1 MKNEYILSFGIVGS
15 VIGGLLD
22 FIGIPISILVAV
34 MILDFI
40 SGLVVAIY
48 FKNSP
53 KTETGTLSSKIG
65 YKGLCRKCLVLI
77 YVAVGLLLDKLLNVH
92 YIANAVCFGFI
103 ANEILSI
110 IENTGLMGFKEPAM
124 IINVIDILK
133 KKEVVKND

>member
-1 MKNEYILSFGIVGS
+1 MKNEYVLSFGIVGS

-65 YKGLCRKCLVLI
+65 YRGLCRKCLVLI
-77 YVAVGLLLDKLLNVH
+77 YFAVGLLLDKLLNVH

-110 IENTGLMGFKEPAM
+110 IENTGLMGFKAPAM
-124 IINVIDILK
+124 IVNVIDILK

>member
-1 MKNEYILSFGIVGS
+1 MKNEYIISFGIVGS
-15 VIGGLLD
+15 VIGGILD
-22 FIGIPISILVAV
+22 FIGIPISILLAV
-34 MILDFI
+34 MTLDFI

-65 YKGLCRKCLVLI
+65 YRGLCRKCLVLI

-110 IENTGLMGFKEPAM
+110 IENTGLMGFKAPAM